1 MTTLRQVHHCVTA
14 LAEYGRRLPREEQF
28 AWRVVAGQLQ
38 PLSGPVWA
46 CQLPWEVPAGYAE
59 AVRALRG
66 ELASSATVPAALVVG
81 WLDVWLAER
90 RERAVRRVLVT
101 GWRDRP
107 QHMPPPGWARPAPG
121 WVLLRVSG
129 VTAHH
134 EADGWRAAGVNNA
147 AELICAVDG
156 RRWDWYA
163 DQFRWEVMIG
173 PPPTADGPP
182 AGQLAA
188 ELERLTAGLNPGWW
202 IVSTLAAT
210 DESSTAM
217 ARVADLDRHGTA
229 GWKRTWERRGRLPR
243 PG

>member
-28 AWRVVAGQLQ
+28 AWRVVAGQLR
-38 PLSGPVWA
+38 PLSGPEWA
-46 CQLPWEVPAGYAE
+46 LQLPWGVPAAYAE
-59 AVRALRG
+59 AVCALRS

-101 GWRDRP
+101 GWRDDP
-107 QHMPPPGWARPAPG
+107 QHMAPLGWARPAPG

-129 VTAHH
+129 VTAHD
-134 EADGWRAAGVNNA
+134 EADGWRVAGVNNA
-147 AELICAVDG
+147 AELTCAVDG

-173 PPPTADGPP
+173 PPPTADGPS

-188 ELERLTAGLNPGWW
+188 DLERLAAGLNPGWW

-217 ARVADLDRHGTA
+217 ARIAGRGRYRRA
-229 GWKRTWERRGRLPR
+229 GWKRTGERHGR
-243 PG
+243 